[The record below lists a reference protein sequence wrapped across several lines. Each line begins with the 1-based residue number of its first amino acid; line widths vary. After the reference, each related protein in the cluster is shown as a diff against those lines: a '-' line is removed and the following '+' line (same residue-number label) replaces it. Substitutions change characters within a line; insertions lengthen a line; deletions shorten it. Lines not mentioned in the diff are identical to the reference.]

1 MPNLIANV
9 GELALGEAEANIAHE
24 LVEEAF
30 PPLVAG
36 SLNERADSALHHR
49 VLAHE
54 DHAVRADARAHVLEL
69 LRSHVVHMDDEGAV
83 VLLFGGVGKT
93 LKRDTPA
100 SIPHAV
106 STDAARTRNRQMS
119 FPANKNS
126 VERLEAFD

>member
-1 MPNLIANV
+1 MRSAKKRYVFKIAFLFRGV
-9 GELALGEAEANIAHE
+9 QARSVLA
-24 LVEEAF
+24 
-30 PPLVAG
+30 
-36 SLNERADSALHHR
+36 SRRNERRREKKNL
-49 VLAHE
+49 
-54 DHAVRADARAHVLEL
+54 ARAIVAIHPLASSGRARTSE
-69 LRSHVVHMDDEGAV
+69 RGKREMMPGEPSGRGAGDDEGAV

-93 LKRDTPA
+93 LKRETRA